1 MKTYFPKKE
10 KYTARKWFLIDAE
23 GQTLGRLATKVAVL
37 LHGKDN
43 PEYAPYVDTGAHVVV
58 INAGKVHL
66 TGKKLDQKFYYRHS
80 GYPGGLKQTTAGELR
95 QKHPDR
101 LIQHAVRGMLPK
113 SKLGRSILKK
123 LKVYRGGGHPH
134 VAQNPQPIDLKKQ

>member
-1 MKTYFPKKE
+1 M
-10 KYTARKWFLIDAE
+10 
-23 GQTLGRLATKVAVL
+23 
-37 LHGKDN
+37 
-43 PEYAPYVDTGAHVVV
+43 VV

-123 LKVYRGGGHPH
+123 LKVYRGGEHPH